1 MSDDDADAD
10 AGDVLLWM
18 APELRPSSP
27 RW

>member
-1 MSDDDADAD
+1 MSDDDAD